1 MKLSEAEIRN
11 WVKIISDE
19 YMHFDE
25 AGIERAVSLG
35 KLLEVDLL
43 PEGAGGIGYH
53 IYEDFDCKK
62 RMGVVIFYC
71 KPEQRGKYLVYM
83 LHRIEEI
90 AKQERVHKI
99 TIGSSISGYKEEK
112 FGRMLKYF
120 GFKDNG
126 FIKEI

>member
-71 KPEQRGKYLVYM
+71 KPEHRGKYLVYM
-83 LHRIEEI
+83 LQRIEEI

-120 GFKDNG
+120 GFRDNG